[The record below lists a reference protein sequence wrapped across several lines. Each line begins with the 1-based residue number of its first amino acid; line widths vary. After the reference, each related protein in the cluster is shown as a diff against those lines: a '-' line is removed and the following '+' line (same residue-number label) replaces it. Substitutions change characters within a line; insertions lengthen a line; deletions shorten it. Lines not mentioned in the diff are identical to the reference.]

1 MPLNKSWHDCNESLI
16 ECGYILIDIVFLRSE
31 KKMNQDMVAAPFEYS
46 DTYIE
51 FLAILNV
58 GFKVAYRTIQGMI
71 RGLSD

>member
-1 MPLNKSWHDCNESLI
+1 MWIYSDRYRVSQVWTKEM
-16 ECGYILIDIVFLRSE
+16 

-51 FLAILNV
+51 FLAFLNV
-58 GFKVAYRTIQGMI
+58 GFKVAHRTIQGMI